1 MQGGEGRKSGILQPG
16 PVMQRVMCG
25 LKRQALA
32 NPVISE
38 FHIAVPSWPWKET
51 WRADDIFH
59 LAHPRPRMELRPS
72 HTSAAVH
79 HETVAANR
87 GRPENHSHACAFTF
101 VRYRCLSEELLG
113 ASPAQMELLT
123 TPMTDLLQGPCYTPG
138 LFCTSGGLR
147 QVLWECIFRLFVQF
161 GIPST

>member
-1 MQGGEGRKSGILQPG
+1 
-16 PVMQRVMCG
+16 
-25 LKRQALA
+25 
-32 NPVISE
+32 
-38 FHIAVPSWPWKET
+38 
-51 WRADDIFH
+51 
-59 LAHPRPRMELRPS
+59 MELRLS

-79 HETVAANR
+79 HETVTGPGKDTAASR

-113 ASPAQMELLT
+113 AFPAETELLT